1 MVQNTKSING
11 KVLKKM
17 REDLNLSQQNFAELC
32 GVNFRTIQN
41 AEYGNPLTLSKRQK
55 ILDSIVNESLSS
67 NRQVDENILRRDLEP
82 VQSTISSAGYIE
94 SDHHKKE
101 LDKVD
106 PVVPEYSPH
115 VIDPFNNEA
124 RLLQESD
131 FIDLRRE
138 AYDVSSDL
146 KNLNKFIKSVKNKEH
161 IWHTN
166 VVIDENDAILALEEL
181 EKAINSIEKSE
192 TTQSL
197 KDLTSQIKT
206 TNQIRDALG
215 NFNSLGYQVFEGI
228 QETFWS
234 KIPIFFI
241 DRYHIKKIYY
251 TVKSLHPMFGENN
264 SAFPYYSL
272 EGGKIGNKSWALT
285 YIEKPMVLTSVDMN
299 LRPKDD
305 NGVPYEYPTSFEEK
319 QWVELC
325 EKIIKEFSPEE
336 KKIYDD
342 HIDKFI

>member
-1 MVQNTKSING
+1 MVQNTRSING

-82 VQSTISSAGYIE
+82 VQSTISSAGYID
-94 SDHHKKE
+94 SNHHKKE

-131 FIDLRRE
+131 FIELRRE

-166 VVIDENDAILALEEL
+166 VVIDDNDAILALEEL
-181 EKAINSIEKSE
+181 EKAYSINSEVPIV
-192 TTQSL
+192 
-197 KDLTSQIKT
+197 KDKYEMVKT
-206 TNQIRDALG
+206 EAN
-215 NFNSLGYQVFEGI
+215 V
-228 QETFWS
+228 
-234 KIPIFFI
+234 
-241 DRYHIKKIYY
+241 KKI
-251 TVKSLHPMFGENN
+251 
-264 SAFPYYSL
+264 L
-272 EGGKIGNKSWALT
+272 EFWICGLYK
-285 YIEKPMVLTSVDMN
+285 N
-299 LRPKDD
+299 L
-305 NGVPYEYPTSFEEK
+305 GMYFLVVVF
-319 QWVELC
+319 
-325 EKIIKEFSPEE
+325 
-336 KKIYDD
+336 
-342 HIDKFI
+342 